1 MWRRTSYV
9 VTVFD
14 RDSGKVYKH
23 HHDSR
28 KGADA
33 EVVDARQW
41 GFVAWMVPTRRE
53 LLSEGATREATM

>member
-14 RDSGKVYKH
+14 RDSGMVYKH

-28 KGADA
+28 KGADT

-53 LLSEGATREATM
+53 LLSERATREATM